1 MNQKLNNTCI
11 KCESVEHGAEIV
23 KFYKDNGW
31 DNRLIGTAIGGFY
44 GVRDGKFDNYSVEN
58 NAKVLTLQEAKDLV
72 KENQY
77 PKVMWVANRHDFTDA
92 IKRVVFAHKC
102 DRFIAWNGAETI
114 EDAEKVVATMQWEY
128 AKDIEEET
136 EFQTKTRERITAIER
151 ELEELKKL
159 IK

>member
-31 DNRLIGTAIGGFY
+31 DNFALGNNVGQFY
-44 GVRDGKFDNYSVEN
+44 GVFDGTFN
-58 NAKVLTLQEAKDLV
+58 NLNLPFGKKVLTLQEAKDLV

-77 PKVMWVANRHDFTDA
+77 PKVMWVSEFEDFRN
-92 IKRVVFAHKC
+92 KVQRVVIAYKC
-102 DRFIAWNGAETI
+102 NVYIYWSKAKTI
-114 EDAEKVVATMQWEY
+114 EEAENEVTTVTCNY
-128 AKDIEEET
+128 AKDIEDET
-136 EFQTKTRERITAIER
+136 ETKTRERIAAIEK
-151 ELEELKKL
+151 EWEELKKL